1 LTASVAASPPVVVV
15 RNDEGVQV
23 HDRGADRVPVFLFDG
38 DCGFC
43 TRSVHLIEKWIPTRA
58 EIVPWQH
65 VDLAGLGV
73 SRMQAEHEVVWIAPD
88 ARVDGGA
95 QAIARLLLDAG
106 RGWVALGVAIRI
118 PPFRWLA
125 QLAYRLIAINR
136 YRLPGGTPACAL
148 PPRKAAE

>member
-1 LTASVAASPPVVVV
+1 MTGKDQGS
-15 RNDEGVQV
+15 EG
-23 HDRGADRVPVFLFDG
+23 GPVFLFDG

-43 TRSVHLIEKWIPTRA
+43 TRCARLIERWIPSTA
-58 EIVPWQH
+58 DVTPWQR

-73 SRMQAEHEVVWIAPD
+73 LRTRAEREVVWVAPD
-88 ARVDGGA
+88 GRIDGGA

-106 RGWVALGVAIRI
+106 GVWVVPGAVLRI

-125 QLAYRLIAINR
+125 HLVYRVIAANR

-148 PPRKAAE
+148 PARKPAE